1 MSMIMFVEMIWKQ
14 KWRYCRLLELNI
26 LHILINCVY
35 FENGVKPKFIF
46 FDQHSKISEFQHFS
60 LIHVNNSW

>member
-1 MSMIMFVEMIWKQ
+1 MIWKQ
-14 KWRYCRLLELNI
+14 KWRYCRLLVLN
-26 LHILINCVY
+26 ILINCVY